1 MNEKDRSI
9 NSLYIAFADRH
20 TPALYLK
27 LTIAL
32 SNPSILLGSI
42 L

>member
-1 MNEKDRSI
+1 MNEKDHSI
-9 NSLYIAFADRH
+9 NSLYIAFADRD
-20 TPALYLK
+20 TPAICLK

-32 SNPSILLGSI
+32 SNPSILLVSI